1 MNLAG
6 RSYTTSVI
14 LLVEEDVALRG
25 VLQEAFEDEGYRVCS
40 RGQAPSVDEVAE
52 MHPDLMLLDV
62 TTRVDGESWNLVTEM
77 KATPRVAD
85 VPIVVCSDDGAFVS
99 QENVRARARA
109 AAILAKPFSLEDL
122 LPVVATALD
131 RRDRYR
137 GISDLIAE
145 PSANTGWDNI
155 GF

>member
-14 LLVEEDVALRG
+14 LLVEEDVSLRD

-62 TTRVDGESWNLVTEM
+62 TSRVDGDGWSLVAEM
-77 KATPRVAD
+77 KATPDVAD
-85 VPIVVCSDDGAFVS
+85 VPIVVCADGGAFVS
-99 QENVRARARA
+99 QANVRERASA
-109 AAILAKPFSLEDL
+109 AAILAKPFSLDDL

-131 RRDRYR
+131 RRDRHR
-137 GISDLIAE
+137 AISDLIAE
-145 PSANTGWDNI
+145 PPANTGWDNI

>member
-6 RSYTTSVI
+6 RSYMSSVI

-25 VLQEAFEDEGYRVCS
+25 VLQEAFEDEGYHVCS

-62 TTRVDGESWNLVTEM
+62 TSRGDGDDWSLVTEM
-77 KATPRVAD
+77 KATPHVAD
-85 VPIVVCSDDGAFVS
+85 VPIVVCSDGGAYVS
-99 QENVRARARA
+99 QSNVRERASA
-109 AAILAKPFSLEDL
+109 AAILAKPFSLDDL

-137 GISDLIAE
+137 AISELIAE
-145 PSANTGWDNI
+145 PSPNTGWDNV

>member
-1 MNLAG
+1 MDHAG
-6 RSYTTSVI
+6 RSFSTSVI

-25 VLQEAFEDEGYRVCS
+25 VLQEAFEDEGYRVCT

-62 TTRVDGESWNLVTEM
+62 TSRVDSDGWSLVAEM
-77 KATPRVAD
+77 KATPHVAH
-85 VPIVVCSDDGAFVS
+85 VPIVVCADGGAFVT
-99 QENVRARARA
+99 QDNVRERASA
-109 AAILAKPFSLEDL
+109 AAILAKPFSLDDL

-137 GISDLIAE
+137 AISELIAE
-145 PSANTGWDNI
+145 PGASTGWDNV

>member
-6 RSYTTSVI
+6 RTYTTSVI

-25 VLQEAFEDEGYRVCS
+25 VLQEAFEEEGYRVCT

-62 TTRVDGESWNLVTEM
+62 ASRADGDNWSLVSEM
-77 KATPRVAD
+77 KAAPHVAD

-99 QENVRARARA
+99 QENVRARSSA
-109 AAILAKPFSLEDL
+109 AAILAKPFSLDDL

-131 RRDRYR
+131 RRDRHR
-137 GISDLIAE
+137 AISELIAE
-145 PSANTGWDNI
+145 PSASTGWDNI

>member
-6 RSYTTSVI
+6 RSHSASVI
-14 LLVEEDVALRG
+14 LVVEEDVSLRG
-25 VLQEAFEDEGYRVCS
+25 LLQEAFEDEGYRVCS
-40 RGQAPSVDEVAE
+40 RGQTPSVDEVAE

-62 TTRVDGESWNLVTEM
+62 TSRVDGDDWSLVSAL

-85 VPIVVCSDDGAFVS
+85 VPIVVCSDGGAYVT
-99 QENVRARARA
+99 QENVRERANA

-137 GISDLIAE
+137 AISELIAE